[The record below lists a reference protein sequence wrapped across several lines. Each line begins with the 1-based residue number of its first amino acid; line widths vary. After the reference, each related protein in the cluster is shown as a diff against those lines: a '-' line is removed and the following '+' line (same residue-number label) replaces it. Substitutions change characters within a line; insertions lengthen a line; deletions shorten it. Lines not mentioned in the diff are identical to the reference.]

1 MQITLLHGVVD
12 VASSVFCCC
21 FVVLGNAVAVD
32 VAAIHVAVAVVVVVV
47 VFVVCYLSNCWSCS
61 C

>member
-1 MQITLLHGVVD
+1 MLPVL
-12 VASSVFCCC
+12 C

-32 VAAIHVAVAVVVVVV
+32 VAAIHVVVDVVVV